1 MGGQLDGN
9 FLTGSLPHKFILI
22 VTSIICL
29 WWINISLCLDRCS
42 LSQWSSSSVYST
54 IPSRGS
60 VSDGAHYTVL
70 HGRYGDGGADADG
83 PRQQRAVPAHLL
95 RHRLLSVQLHLAAAA
110 ARRLQH
116 SAHPHLPWGMLSI
129 GLSALPVFR
138 HRKSLTSSKFD
149 VICHYV
155 QKRRLGSG
163 PFLVASTTLL
173 VTTFSSFAFQS
184 PKLNCF
190 PSLTTS
196 FTRQKKQ
203 VFCLWRWT
211 LTRDLDLQVWV
222 GANEGGRDQ
231 FACNFSSK
239 HAHTDTNTVTADL
252 QNYLTPQTLRY
263 SLLHVRV

>member
-29 WWINISLCLDRCS
+29 WWINISLCLDHCS

-231 FACNFSSK
+231 FAGNFSSK

-252 QNYLTPQTLRY
+252 QNYLTPPNTP
-263 SLLHVRV
+263 V